1 MSWKDWEARPAPG
14 PWFSDDARSYQ
25 ALRGFAAL
33 FFAFAALWALFFW
46 RGPTSESALV
56 LFSLPMAVAGSYL
69 MYQNRKDATD
79 GVDAWRLPV
88 PMNRELFDALEARL
102 GDILR
107 DRGYRLSE
115 QYAPSG
121 LADSATNLP
130 LGRRLDITEVPA
142 PYLDSSERFR
152 TAEGPR
158 IVFFFRL
165 AGKPQIPFF
174 HFRLENVT
182 EANYR
187 GVLRLQKD
195 IVAILEGLDYRSYPD
210 RSLT

>member
-1 MSWKDWEARPAPG
+1 
-14 PWFSDDARSYQ
+14 
-25 ALRGFAAL
+25 
-33 FFAFAALWALFFW
+33 
-46 RGPTSESALV
+46 
-56 LFSLPMAVAGSYL
+56 MAVAGSYM